1 MQLNNHVDIK
11 IVALRNDVAALR
23 NEFTMQDHSEYCK
36 LLDTAYSALDDLVY
50 TKIL

>member
-11 IVALRNDVAALR
+11 IVALRNDIAALR
-23 NEFTMQDHSEYCK
+23 NEFTVQDHPEYCK
-36 LLDTAYSALDDLVY
+36 LLDIAYSALDDLVY